1 VTAER
6 RTEGAA
12 ASVVIPTIGRVDELA
27 VTLEALAS
35 CNPPADEVVV
45 VDQGSGEE
53 VGELVGAFAT
63 TGTRR
68 IASTGRGV
76 ALAANE
82 GLRAARHETVLF
94 TDDDCTVDRGW
105 VGTGCALRGRHPGC
119 VFTGRVLP
127 MGDAGRVP
135 TTALGEAAR
144 DFTGDLYSNVLVRSN
159 MVCTRSQALAIG
171 GFDERFETSAEDDD
185 FGYRWLKSGRCLR
198 YEPAL
203 LVWHRGWRAEHE
215 VRERFERYGREQ
227 AWFYA
232 KHLRAGDPRVLR
244 FLARDLRDGL
254 RGSLAAVLRRGA
266 QGHDPR
272 RSVARGVLVGLP
284 GGWRGAA
291 LNDSAPR
298 GTPPADGGR

>member
-1 VTAER
+1 MTAER

-35 CNPPADEVVV
+35 CDPPADEVVV
-45 VDQGSGEE
+45 VDQSGGED
-53 VGELVGAFAT
+53 VGELVGGFAT
-63 TGTRR
+63 TGARR
-68 IASTGRGV
+68 IASRGRGV

-82 GLRAARHETVLF
+82 GLRTARHETVLF

-105 VGTGCALRGRHPGC
+105 VGTGCALRRRHPGC

-127 MGDAGRVP
+127 LGDAGAVP

-159 MVCTRSQALAIG
+159 MVCARSQALAIG

-185 FGYRWLKSGRCLR
+185 FCYRWLRAGRCLR

-203 LVWHRGWRAEHE
+203 VVWHRGWRAEAE

-254 RGSLAAVLRRGA
+254 RGSLAAVLRRA
-266 QGHDPR
+266 ARENDPR
-272 RSVARGVLVGLP
+272 LNVARGVLRGLP
-284 GGWRGAA
+284 AGWRMAG
-291 LNDSAPR
+291 LTDSAPR
-298 GTPPADGGR
+298 GTPPPDGER